1 MTKHITHCSC
11 CNCKRNLEYKNLPSV
26 EAQIDFLNALT
37 TLDKLRVIVNDY
49 TFAHVDEL
57 LTATKVLDMK
67 KLLIYLKASFA
78 LPRNIVYEPDATVK
92 YSLQTDVKTL
102 VNADELN
109 FFTDVP
115 DKHITE
121 LCQLFA
127 EYVMFQLHMFD
138 DYCDSKSLDTINDFT
153 AEHDNFDA
161 LLYMFDTHA
170 AFILENI
177 LQFDEQKIFFV
188 NKLIK
193 RYFIYKDEFHK
204 YVSNDTIKTL
214 VDFHN

>member
-37 TLDKLRVIVNDY
+37 TLDKLRVIINDY

-67 KLLIYLKASFA
+67 KLLYFIKASFDMIDCA
-78 LPRNIVYEPDATVK
+78 
-92 YSLQTDVKTL
+92 
-102 VNADELN
+102 ELH
-109 FFTDVP
+109 FFTDVS

-127 EYVMFQLHMFD
+127 EYVIFQLHMFD

-188 NKLIK
+188 NKLIN

-204 YVSNDTIKTL
+204 YVSNDTIKKFIE
-214 VDFHN
+214 FHN

>member
-1 MTKHITHCSC
+1 
-11 CNCKRNLEYKNLPSV
+11 
-26 EAQIDFLNALT
+26 
-37 TLDKLRVIVNDY
+37 
-49 TFAHVDEL
+49 L
-57 LTATKVLDMK
+57 LIATKVLDMK
-67 KLLIYLKASFA
+67 KLLLHIIARFEM
-78 LPRNIVYEPDATVK
+78 IDC
-92 YSLQTDVKTL
+92 
-102 VNADELN
+102 DELH
-109 FFTDVP
+109 FFTDIP
-115 DKHITE
+115 DIHITE
-121 LCQLFA
+121 FCQLFA

-188 NKLIK
+188 NKLIN

-204 YVSNDTIKTL
+204 YVSNETIKTF
-214 VDFHN
+214 VEFHN